1 MSFLAAVLTGLA
13 GFLAFNVVD
22 GVFGLVESILGLVVC
37 IAVTVFV
44 VRRSPPPEE
53 GDESVAASLGPS
65 SSAMTFG
72 VLSAWVMLIGGPFP
86 ARSNQQTG
94 GFEMSTRD
102 PKQPNQKTDDA
113 RNSSTADDSAS
124 TNTRKDPDEWVT
136 GNESMTGAQAS
147 YLKTL
152 SEEAGEP
159 FDEELTKAEASK
171 KIDEL
176 QSETGRG
183 IDH

>member
-1 MSFLAAVLTGLA
+1 
-13 GFLAFNVVD
+13 
-22 GVFGLVESILGLVVC
+22 
-37 IAVTVFV
+37 
-44 VRRSPPPEE
+44 
-53 GDESVAASLGPS
+53 
-65 SSAMTFG
+65 
-72 VLSAWVMLIGGPFP
+72 
-86 ARSNQQTG
+86 
-94 GFEMSTRD
+94 MSTRD
-102 PKQPNQKTDDA
+102 PKQPNRSANEA
-113 RNSSTADDSAS
+113 RNSANADDTVP

-136 GNESMTGAQAS
+136 GDESMTGAQAS

-159 FDEELTKAEASK
+159 FDEKLTKAEASK